1 MGLLDYYKN
10 TTGRGLKN
18 VAGLFTPLL
27 KRAVGRQLDT
37 IPSVLRFG
45 GGLQNT
51 IDAQAQKEA
60 IRQKDLVTQDYINKF
75 GEYGNNS
82 QRRIADSN
90 TPESTPY
97 GSVTPYLKGTI
108 PPSKRKFENPNIIP
122 KPLGNNNIVG
132 QEDWYESYN
141 RSPDNPNAFPV
152 GQEPISNEI
161 VDLKQIEPEE
171 KTSRFESLFNI
182 FDDKDR
188 LAKIATGIALME
200 GTPMQEAF
208 QIGADIRAQG
218 EVELGKVDVEVI
230 DKQTGKVVFSGSSD
244 SDTIRAYAAQSNRY
258 QIVPLGSS
266 FDAQTEKRS
275 AIRESS
281 NKQLDADKA
290 TLRDIGAQEE
300 IFTEMLALLEGGLE
314 TGVTK
319 NRLYIAKK
327 LLGLTGDLSKQEL
340 FEAYAN
346 RLIPMYRVEG
356 SGSTSDIEFAAMKS
370 AAPELGKETETNIAL
385 VNAGLRIFKMKKEK
399 SAYLEVQINENDL
412 SYSEAEKSWVEHL
425 DSNADVQ
432 KRIFGNRV
440 VTNMQDNPEP
450 GTYLIL
456 DSESKYYNTVQEIN

>member
-1 MGLLDYYKN
+1 MNLLDFVK
-10 TTGRGLKN
+10 LKDPTSLFPLNENN
-18 VAGLFTPLL
+18 VPPIAPIPANIFRSLL
-27 KRAVGRQLDT
+27 
-37 IPSVLRFG
+37 P
-45 GGLQNT
+45 N
-51 IDAQAQKEA
+51 A
-60 IRQKDLVTQDYINKF
+60 IRAKEDRLAKLRKDLVTQA
-75 GEYGNNS
+75 YGNNS

-90 TPESTPY
+90 TPELTPY
-97 GSVTPYLKGTI
+97 GDINPYYAGDKL
-108 PPSKRKFENPNIIP
+108 PSERKFENPNIIP

-152 GQEPISNEI
+152 GQKPISNEI
-161 VDLKQIEPEE
+161 VDPNQIEPEE
-171 KTSRFESLFNI
+171 KTSRFKSLFNI

-266 FDAQTEKRS
+266 FDAQTEKTS

-290 TLRDIGAQEE
+290 TLRDIDAQGE

-319 NRLYIAKK
+319 NRLYFAKK
-327 LLGLTGDLSKQEL
+327 ILGLTGDLSKQEL

-346 RLIPMYRVEG
+346 RLIPMYRIEG
-356 SGSTSDIEFAAMKS
+356 SGSTSDIEFAAMQN
-370 AAPELGKETETNIAL
+370 AAPGLNKNTETNIAL

-412 SYSEAEKSWVEHL
+412 SYSEAEKSWGEHL

-432 KRIFGNRV
+432 TRIFGNRV
-440 VTNMQDNPEP
+440 VTNMRDNPEP

-456 DSESKYYNTVQEIN
+456 DSQSEYYNTVQEIN

>member
-1 MGLLDYYKN
+1 MGLLDYYK
-10 TTGRGLKN
+10 TTYSNIGRNLKDA
-18 VAGLFTPLL
+18 AGQVY
-27 KRAVGRQLDT
+27 KN
-37 IPSVLRFG
+37 IG
-45 GGLQNT
+45 GSLQKT
-51 IDAQAQKEA
+51 IDNAAEREVN
-60 IRQKDLVTQDYINKF
+60 RQKDLVYKDYINRF
-75 GEYGNNS
+75 GGDSNNS
-82 QRRIADSN
+82 QRRIADLN
-90 TPESTPY
+90 IPESTPY

-108 PPSKRKFENPNIIP
+108 PPSERKFENPNIIP

-132 QEDWYESYN
+132 QEDWFASLGQ
-141 RSPDNPNAFPV
+141 STNPNAFPV

-161 VDLKQIEPEE
+161 VDPNQREPEE

-319 NRLYIAKK
+319 NRLYFAKK
-327 LLGLTGDLSKQEL
+327 FLGLTGDLSKQEL
-340 FEAYAN
+340 FEAYAS

-356 SGSTSDIEFAAMKS
+356 SGSTSDIEFAAMQN
-370 AAPELGKETETNIAL
+370 AAPGLGKETETNIAL

-399 SAYLEVQINENDL
+399 SAYLEVQINQNDL
-412 SYSEAEKSWVEHL
+412 SYSEAEKSWGEHL

-432 KRIFGNRV
+432 TRIFGNRV
-440 VTNMQDNPEP
+440 VTDMQDNPEP

-456 DSESKYYNTVQEIN
+456 DSESEYYNTVQEIN

>member
-1 MGLLDYYKN
+1 MGLLDYYK
-10 TTGRGLKN
+10 TTYSNIGRNLKDA
-18 VAGLFTPLL
+18 AGQVY
-27 KRAVGRQLDT
+27 KN
-37 IPSVLRFG
+37 IG
-45 GGLQNT
+45 GSLQKT
-51 IDAQAQKEA
+51 IDNAAEREVN
-60 IRQKDLVTQDYINKF
+60 RQKDLVYKDYINRF
-75 GEYGNNS
+75 GGDSNNS
-82 QRRIADSN
+82 QRRIADLN
-90 TPESTPY
+90 IPESTPY

-108 PPSKRKFENPNIIP
+108 PPSERKFENPNIIP

-132 QEDWYESYN
+132 QEDWFASLGQ
-141 RSPDNPNAFPV
+141 STNPNAFPV

-161 VDLKQIEPEE
+161 VDPNQREPEE

-319 NRLYIAKK
+319 NRLYFAKK
-327 LLGLTGDLSKQEL
+327 FLGLTGDLSKQEL

-356 SGSTSDIEFAAMKS
+356 SGSTSDIEFAAMQN
-370 AAPELGKETETNIAL
+370 AAPGLGKETETNIAL

-399 SAYLEVQINENDL
+399 SAYLEVQINQNDL
-412 SYSEAEKSWVEHL
+412 SYSEAEKSWGEHL

-432 KRIFGNRV
+432 TRIFGNRV
-440 VTNMQDNPEP
+440 VTDMQDNPEP

-456 DSESKYYNTVQEIN
+456 DSESEYYNTVQEIN

>member
-1 MGLLDYYKN
+1 MNLLDFVK
-10 TTGRGLKN
+10 LKN
-18 VAGLFTPLL
+18 PTSLFPLN
-27 KRAVGRQLDT
+27 ANNVPPIAP
-37 IPSVLRFG
+37 IPDNFFSRL
-45 GGLQNT
+45 LPEAT
-51 IDAQAQKEA
+51 QAKEDRLA
-60 IRQKDLVTQDYINKF
+60 KLQKDLVTQDYIKRF

-82 QRRIADSN
+82 QRRIADLN
-90 TPESTPY
+90 TPESIPNSIVNPY
-97 GSVTPYLKGTI
+97 YAGDKL
-108 PPSKRKFENPNIIP
+108 PSERKFENPNIIS

-161 VDLKQIEPEE
+161 VDPDTIEPEE
-171 KTSRFESLFNI
+171 KTSRFKSLFNI

-266 FDAQTEKRS
+266 FDAQTEKTS

-290 TLRDIGAQEE
+290 TLRDIDAQGE

-319 NRLYIAKK
+319 NRLYFAKK
-327 LLGLTGDLSKQEL
+327 FLGLTGDLSKEEL

-432 KRIFGNRV
+432 TRIFGNRV

-456 DSESKYYNTVQEIN
+456 DSKSEYYNTVQEIN